1 MIDLSPGLI
10 GAAIC
15 LPPLLNKYGVSSRKK
30 LLDSAPFI
38 QGTSTSDVLEFSELC
53 GLLEIHDG
61 RVQLTK
67 LGAKFGYQEFSLIE
81 AKRVLLFHYIKFA
94 KPSWSSLLTRGR
106 MESFPLFHE
115 DIKACFSDAD
125 LMSEPTREIVLWWD
139 SISNIVY
146 GQRSKLKNSVG
157 RYGEILTLEYE
168 TQRTGKPSKW
178 QALESNLSG
187 YDILSVVDQYNSTPL
202 LIEVKASQ
210 SAFVSSLAYITRHE
224 WEIAKR
230 SAHYVFYFWSIY
242 NGRHRLA
249 TLSKDDI
256 LNHIPQNTGNG
267 HWETFSL
274 NYSAFK
280 NKFIEIDTSFYKKL

>member
-15 LPPLLNKYGVSSRKK
+15 LPPLLNKYDVSSCEK
-30 LLDSAPFI
+30 LLSSTPFI
-38 QGTSTSDVLEFSELC
+38 QGTSTSDILEFSELC
-53 GLLEIHDG
+53 GLLEIHND
-61 RVQLTK
+61 RIQLTK
-67 LGAKFGYQEFSLIE
+67 LGKKFGYQELSLIE
-81 AKRVLLFHYIKFA
+81 AKRTLLFHYIESA
-94 KPSWSSLLTRGR
+94 KPSWSSMLTKGR

-125 LMSEPTREIVLWWD
+125 LMAEPTKEIVLWWD

-146 GQRSKLKNSVG
+146 GQRSKCKNSIG
-157 RYGEILTLEYE
+157 RYGEILTLGYE
-168 TQRTGKPSKW
+168 AQRTGQPSKW
-178 QALESNLSG
+178 QAIESNLSG
-187 YDILSVVDQYNSTPL
+187 YDILSVVDQHNREPL

-210 SAFVSSLAYITRHE
+210 CTFASSLAYITRHE
-224 WEIAKR
+224 WETAKR
-230 SAHYVFYFWSIY
+230 SAHYFFYFWSIC

-249 TLSKDDI
+249 ILSKDDM
-256 LNHIPQNTGNG
+256 LVHIPQNIGKG

-280 NKFIEIDTSFYKKL
+280 NKFLEIDTSSYEKF